1 MKATPEKFQI
11 VAVGER
17 TYKENISFNLDNNV
31 INCEESVKLL
41 GVTVDFRLN
50 FDIYMSNVCEK
61 SFYKQINVL
70 KQLVVIFVNW
80 GS

>member
-1 MKATPEKFQI
+1 MKTTPGKFQA
-11 VAVGER
+11 VAVGEC

-61 SFYKQINVL
+61 SF
-70 KQLVVIFVNW
+70 
-80 GS
+80 

>member
-1 MKATPEKFQI
+1 MYDSLLLIQLFADNHMKANPEKFQA

-50 FDIYMSNVCEK
+50 FDIHISN
-61 SFYKQINVL
+61 I
-70 KQLVVIFVNW
+70 
-80 GS
+80 